1 LRELI
6 DNLLDSSRLESG
18 SLSMTLEPA
27 RLGPILRG
35 AAQRIQSA
43 HPEANVTV
51 EFPDDLPIQRIDSTR
66 IAQVVDNFINNAQ
79 KYAPGAPV
87 RIHASLTE
95 DHVLIEV
102 IDEGPGIAVE
112 HTPHLFE
119 RFYRVPQQTSKR
131 GTGLG
136 LYICRKIIEAHSGE
150 IGVKS
155 EIGKGTIFYFTL
167 PLNFD
172 GDWENEEYGD
182 VRF

>member
-1 LRELI
+1 
-6 DNLLDSSRLESG
+6 
-18 SLSMTLEPA
+18 LSMTLEPA

-35 AAQRIQSA
+35 AAQRIESA
-43 HPEANVTV
+43 HPEMDVSV

-66 IAQVVDNFINNAQ
+66 IAQVLDNFINNAQ

-87 RIHASLTE
+87 RIVASLTK

-112 HTPHLFE
+112 HTAHLFE
-119 RFYRVPQQTSKR
+119 RFYRVPQQTNKR

-155 EIGKGTIFYFTL
+155 EIGIGTRFYFTL